1 MAYALH
7 ITSHATQTIFCSN
20 TMADIPTLEAAA
32 DVQLAD
38 GAGPKKRSW
47 LTLVLILTVLLLGG
61 GGFAAWRLMG
71 TAQPAA
77 SGTVAAA
84 PAGPALYLALDPPF
98 VTNFES
104 EQNVRFLQI
113 TVQLMSHDPA
123 TVELLKANDPV
134 IRNDLLLLFGNQK
147 YGDIAG
153 RDGKERLRAQAL
165 EAVRRVLTAHGGKA
179 ERVEA
184 VYFTSFVMQ

>member
-7 ITSHATQTIFCSN
+7 ITSHATQTIFLSN
-20 TMADIPTLEAAA
+20 IMADIPTLEAAA
-32 DVQLAD
+32 DVPLAD
-38 GAGPKKRSW
+38 GAAPKKRSW
-47 LTLVLILTVLLLGG
+47 LTLVLILTVVLLGG

-71 TAQPAA
+71 AAKPAA
-77 SGTVAAA
+77 SAAA
-84 PAGPALYLALDPPF
+84 AAVPVGPALYVPLDPPF

-134 IRNDLLLLFGNQK
+134 IRNDLLLLFGSQK
-147 YGDIAG
+147 YGDISG
-153 RDGKERLRAQAL
+153 RDGKERLRGEAL
-165 EAVRRVLTAHGGKA
+165 NAVRRVLVAHGGKA

>member
-1 MAYALH
+1 
-7 ITSHATQTIFCSN
+7 
-20 TMADIPTLEAAA
+20 MADIPTLEAAA
-32 DVQLAD
+32 DVPLAD
-38 GAGPKKRSW
+38 GARPKKRSW
-47 LTLVLILTVLLLGG
+47 LLIIVLITLVLLGG
-61 GGFAAWRLMG
+61 GGFAAWRL
-71 TAQPAA
+71 
-77 SGTVAAA
+77 AAA
-84 PAGPALYLALDPPF
+84 PKAASAVAAPVGPALYVPLDPPF

-104 EQNVRFLQI
+104 EQAVRFLQI

-123 TVELLKANDPV
+123 TVDLLKANDPV

-147 YGDIAG
+147 YTDIAG

-165 EAVRRVLTAHGGKA
+165 EAVRRVLAAHGGKP